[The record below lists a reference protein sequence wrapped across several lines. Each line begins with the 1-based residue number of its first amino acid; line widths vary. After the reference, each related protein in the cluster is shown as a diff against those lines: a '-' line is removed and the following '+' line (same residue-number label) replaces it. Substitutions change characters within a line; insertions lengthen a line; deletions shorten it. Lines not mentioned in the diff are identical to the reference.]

1 MQIRT
6 GLLVGLAIAGAVA
19 LSAPANAQ
27 DWCGF
32 LDKANAQV
40 KCGYSS
46 LQQCQQ
52 ALGEKSSDK
61 KDGDKKGSADAAVCL
76 PDPSSG

>member
-1 MQIRT
+1 MRIWT
-6 GLLVGLAIAGAVA
+6 GFLVASAIAGAVA

-46 LQQCQQ
+46 LQECRQ
-52 ALGEKSSDK
+52 ALSEKSSDK
-61 KDGDKKGSADAAVCL
+61 KDTDKKSPADTAVCL